1 MDKPKTSPNA
11 ATGAAPNATAKILLV
26 EDEPSLRLGLCDGLS
41 SEGFEVVEAADG
53 EAALQFLLGDEPP
66 TGGSSPSQ
74 SQPSQPQ
81 HFDAVLLDLML
92 PGIDGLEV
100 LRRIRSRSIAVPV
113 LILSARGE
121 DADRILGFEYGAD
134 DFMVKPAPL
143 REVVLRLGAVLR
155 RNQPVGPPTSFSFGN
170 VEVDLDAYSLVRN
183 GKRFGLNR
191 KERDLLAFFL
201 RHEGE
206 SIDRH
211 QLLQE
216 VWGQRSPSNSRT
228 VDTHIFRLRKKI
240 EEDSDDP
247 QHLLTVHGVGYRFV
261 TKI

>member
-1 MDKPKTSPNA
+1 MDNPN
-11 ATGAAPNATAKILLV
+11 TASKAVSKILLV

-53 EAALQFLLGDEPP
+53 EAALKFLLAETQD
-66 TGGSSPSQ
+66 
-74 SQPSQPQ
+74 
-81 HFDAVLLDLML
+81 FDAVLLDLML

-100 LRRIRSRSIAVPV
+100 LRRVRSQSIAVPV

-155 RNQPVGPPTSFSFGN
+155 RNQSTSPATSFSFGN

-240 EEDSDDP
+240 EEDSDHP
-247 QHLLTVHGVGYRFV
+247 LHLLTVHGVGYRFV

>member
-1 MDKPKTSPNA
+1 MTEDLS
-11 ATGAAPNATAKILLV
+11 KILLV
-26 EDEPSLRLGLCDGLS
+26 EDEPSLRLGLVDGLS
-41 SEGFEVVEAADG
+41 SEGFEIVEAADG
-53 EAALQFLLGDEPP
+53 ETALELLLQEPLN
-66 TGGSSPSQ
+66 
-74 SQPSQPQ
+74 
-81 HFDAVLLDLML
+81 FDAVLLDLML

-100 LRRIRSRSIAVPV
+100 LRRVRSLSIAVPI

-143 REVVLRLGAVLR
+143 REVVLRLRAVLR
-155 RNQPVGPPTSFSFGN
+155 RNQPAGPPSKISFGKI
-170 VEVDLDAYSLVRN
+170 EVDLDAYSLVRD

-201 RHEGE
+201 QHEGE
-206 SIDRH
+206 PIDRN
-211 QLLQE
+211 QLLHE
-216 VWGQRSPSNSRT
+216 VWGQRSPSHSRT

-240 EEDSDDP
+240 EEDSDNP
-247 QHLLTVHGVGYRFV
+247 LHLLTVHGVGYRFV

>member
-1 MDKPKTSPNA
+1 MPEPK
-11 ATGAAPNATAKILLV
+11 AKILLV
-26 EDEPSLRLGLCDGLS
+26 EDEPSLRLGLVDGLH
-41 SEGFEVVEAADG
+41 SEGFEVEEAVDG
-53 EAALQFLLGDEPP
+53 ESALELLLPDAP
-66 TGGSSPSQ
+66 
-74 SQPSQPQ
+74 
-81 HFDAVLLDLML
+81 FDAVLLDLML

-100 LRRIRSRSIAVPV
+100 LRRLRSASINIPI

-155 RNQPVGPPTSFSFGN
+155 RRQPADTEEPHQVSFGKIHI
-170 VEVDLDAYSLVRN
+170 DFDAYSLTRN

-201 RHEGE
+201 QHVGE
-206 SIDRH
+206 PIDRN
-211 QLLQE
+211 QLLKE

-228 VDTHIFRLRKKI
+228 VDTHIFRLRQKL
-240 EEDSDDP
+240 ETDSDHP
-247 QHLLTVHGVGYRFV
+247 VHLITVHGVGYRFE
-261 TKI
+261 TDA

>member
-1 MDKPKTSPNA
+1 MDNPKPA
-11 ATGAAPNATAKILLV
+11 AKILLV
-26 EDEPSLRLGLCDGLS
+26 EDEPSLRLGLCDGLN

-53 EAALQFLLGDEPP
+53 ETALKFLLDEA
-66 TGGSSPSQ
+66 Q
-74 SQPSQPQ
+74 V
-81 HFDAVLLDLML
+81 FDAVLLDLML

-100 LRRIRSRSIAVPV
+100 LRRVRSQSIAVPV

-143 REVVLRLGAVLR
+143 REVALRLRAVLR
-155 RNQPVGPPTSFSFGN
+155 RNQVAGPPSLWSFGN
-170 VEVDLDAYSLVRN
+170 VEVDLDAYSLVR
-183 GKRFGLNR
+183 GDKRFGLNR

-201 RHEGE
+201 QHEGE
-206 SIDRH
+206 PIDRH

-228 VDTHIFRLRKKI
+228 VDTHVFRLRKKI
-240 EEDSDDP
+240 EEDSDNP
-247 QHLLTVHGVGYRFV
+247 LHLLTVHGAGYRFV

>member
-1 MDKPKTSPNA
+1 MPNLK
-11 ATGAAPNATAKILLV
+11 ATILLV
-26 EDEPSLRLGLCDGLS
+26 EDEPSLRLGLVDGLN
-41 SEGFEVVEAADG
+41 SEGFAVVEAVDG
-53 EAALQFLLGDEPP
+53 ESALELLLPNAP
-66 TGGSSPSQ
+66 
-74 SQPSQPQ
+74 
-81 HFDAVLLDLML
+81 FDAVLLDLML

-100 LRRIRSRSIAVPV
+100 LRRVRSASMNVPI

-155 RNQPVGPPTSFSFGN
+155 RNTPAATEVLTTASFGKIQI
-170 VEVDLDAYSLVRN
+170 DFDAYSLTRD

-201 RHEGE
+201 RHVGE
-206 SIDRH
+206 PVDRN
-211 QLLQE
+211 QLLKE

-228 VDTHIFRLRKKI
+228 VDTHIFRLRQKLEI
-240 EEDSDDP
+240 DSDHP
-247 QHLLTVHGVGYRFV
+247 VHLITVHGVGYRFE
-261 TKI
+261 TEI

>member
-1 MDKPKTSPNA
+1 MTNPTP
-11 ATGAAPNATAKILLV
+11 TILLV
-26 EDEPSLRLGLCDGLS
+26 EDEPSLRLGLVDGLG
-41 SEGFEVVEAADG
+41 SEGFQVVEAADG
-53 EAALQFLLGDEPP
+53 EAALELVLGDS
-66 TGGSSPSQ
+66 TAAADTSCG
-74 SQPSQPQ
+74 QPGNPCS
-81 HFDAVLLDLML
+81 FDAILLDLML

-100 LRRIRSRSIAVPV
+100 LRRLRSQSIAIPI

-143 REVVLRLGAVLR
+143 REVALRLRAVLR
-155 RNQPVGPPTSFSFGN
+155 RNQPAGPPTQVRFGN
-170 VEVDLDAYSLVRN
+170 VKVDFDAYSLKRN
-183 GKRFGLNR
+183 GQRYGLNR

-201 RHEGE
+201 QHLGE
-206 SIDRH
+206 PIERQ

-216 VWGQRSPSNSRT
+216 VWGQRNPAATRT

-240 EEDSDDP
+240 EEDSDNP
-247 QHLLTVHGVGYRFV
+247 KHLLTVHGVGYRFEANV